1 MGYLPLKTLSQWLH
15 DTFLY
20 NCRDESLFNQA
31 LTHRSVG
38 SPHNERLEFLGDAIL
53 NSVTATL
60 LYRAF
65 PQASEGELS
74 RYRATLVS
82 GESLAALA
90 LKYELGDRLYLGQ
103 GELKSGGF
111 RRKSI
116 LADTLEAILGAIYL
130 DSDFITVSAVI
141 ERMFVESLQQL
152 PQSSQL
158 KDPKTRLQE
167 ALQARSVPI
176 PEYVVEAITGEAH
189 EQNFRVSCRVPSL
202 NLMAQGE
209 GSSRRAAEQSA
220 AEDVFRQLQQ
230 AWAKPC

>member
-15 DTFLY
+15 DAFLY

-53 NSVTATL
+53 NGVTATL

-116 LADTLEAILGAIYL
+116 LADTLEAVLGAIYL

-141 ERMFVESLQQL
+141 ERMFAESLQQL

-189 EQNFRVSCRVPSL
+189 EQHFRVSCRVSSL

-220 AEDVFRQLQQ
+220 ADDVFRQLQQ
-230 AWAKPC
+230 VWAKPC